1 MGVIRVHHSTFG
13 QYQRMIA
20 LSFLG
25 VLSKRLKFMK
35 KFASYIIVLIINFP
49 LIAQAGIIDLGSAEE
64 YIIATASNNQW
75 SGNLLL
81 GSDAHIFGS
90 VAASNTLY
98 LGDGV
103 VIEGKACAGKT
114 ESWGTTV
121 ISSTD
126 NCNDLTALA
135 TDITTAAMQA
145 QTFTGTHFDIQGSA
159 NFTGSGFQT
168 FTLDNLLLIGGET
181 LTVTGAVDDYFV
193 FNITER
199 AHLGSGANI
208 LLEGGITAEN
218 VIFNFVSS
226 TVNHTFEIGGANI
239 SGTFLSSGRTFILG
253 DGATLN
259 NSRFYTNEAIVGNV
273 QDVRFPTASS
283 TKVPEPSTIIIFTLA
298 LVGLFLRGF
307 KQA

>member
-1 MGVIRVHHSTFG
+1 
-13 QYQRMIA
+13 MIA

-25 VLSKRLKFMK
+25 VLSKRLNFVK
-35 KFASYIIVLIINFP
+35 KIISYISVFIINLP
-49 LIAQAGIIDLGSAEE
+49 IIAQAGIIDLGTAEE

-81 GSDAHIFGS
+81 GSDAHIYGS

-121 ISSTD
+121 IGSIDACNNLTD
-126 NCNDLTALA
+126 LA
-135 TDITTAAMQA
+135 NDITLAATQA
-145 QTFTGTHFDIQGSA
+145 QSFIGTSQDIQGSA
-159 NFTGSGFQT
+159 NFTGSGFQS
-168 FTLDNLLLIGGET
+168 FSIDNLLLTSGESLTITGG
-181 LTVTGAVDDYFV
+181 VDDYFV
-193 FNITER
+193 FNIAER

-208 LLEGGITAEN
+208 LLEGGIAAEN

-226 TVNHTFEIGGANI
+226 AINHTFEIGGANI

-259 NSRFYTNEAIVGNV
+259 NSRFYTTEAIVGNV
-273 QDVRFPTASS
+273 QDVRFPKHLSIN
-283 TKVPEPSTIIIFTLA
+283 VPEPSTIVIFAFA
-298 LVGLFLRGF
+298 LIGLSIRKFNH
-307 KQA
+307 